1 LYDPLWVRNP
11 TLVDR
16 KLFSLMLFWRAF
28 PSLMNYSQKIFL
40 GWRHLKMVGR
50 WVVDSSARSRHSISP
65 SHQGKR
71 GRSARCLK
79 SASVALAGLFAAIIV
94 WLLLGHCP
102 MGVLEGAIGEPLTKK
117 LDVGKALDKLRGSD
131 EPKARMT
138 VLDEKNKALDEEIR
152 RLRAERR
159 RLERD
164 NPGTR
169 QRD

>member
-1 LYDPLWVRNP
+1 MPREIKRERNNVQLAFRISAR
-11 TLVDR
+11 LVP
-16 KLFSLMLFWRAF
+16 RAF
-28 PSLMNYSQKIFL
+28 GPIEVPQ
-40 GWRHLKMVGR
+40 R
-50 WVVDSSARSRHSISP
+50 
-65 SHQGKR
+65 
-71 GRSARCLK
+71 
-79 SASVALAGLFAAIIV
+79 AIN
-94 WLLLGHCP
+94 
-102 MGVLEGAIGEPLTKK
+102 GEPLTKK

-131 EPKARMT
+131 EPKTRMT